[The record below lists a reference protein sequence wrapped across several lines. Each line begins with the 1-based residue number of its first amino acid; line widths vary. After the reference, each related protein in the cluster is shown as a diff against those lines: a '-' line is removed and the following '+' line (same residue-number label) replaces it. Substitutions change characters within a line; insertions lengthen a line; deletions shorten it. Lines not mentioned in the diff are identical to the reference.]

1 MDEIVKKRME
11 LQKYLMD
18 LFPEAENVIV
28 KSCCD
33 REIATVKL
41 NGNSAGAVDKVFALK
56 ERALPKTPFIRVRDL
71 DFGFSIEGPSP
82 SHLLAMLQE

>member
-11 LQKYLMD
+11 LQKRLKGE
-18 LFPEAENVIV
+18 FPEAEITV

-41 NGNSAGAVDKVFALK
+41 NGSSTSVADKIIALK

>member
-1 MDEIVKKRME
+1 MDEIVKKRLE
-11 LQKYLMD
+11 LQNYLMGE
-18 LFPEAENVIV
+18 FPEAEQVII
-28 KSCCD
+28 KSCCE
-33 REIATVKL
+33 REIVTVKL
-41 NGNSAGAVDKVFALK
+41 NGSSTSVADKIIALK

>member
-1 MDEIVKKRME
+1 MDEIVKKRFE
-11 LQKYLMD
+11 VRDYLRKQ
-18 LFPEAENVIV
+18 FPEAMEISV
-28 KSCCD
+28 KSCCE

-41 NGNSAGAVDKVFALK
+41 NGSSTSVADKIIALK

>member
-1 MDEIVKKRME
+1 MDEIVKKRLE
-11 LQKYLMD
+11 LQNYLMGE
-18 LFPEAENVIV
+18 FPEAEITV

-41 NGNSAGAVDKVFALK
+41 NGSSTSVADKIIALK